1 MTVSFDLWV
10 NAGKETEDA
19 LLAQREALAVEAL
32 SDVFAFTK
40 TTSRSDFANRMAL
53 VEDRIDKVVASVT
66 EGDPAGF
73 AVLRA
78 RVAEL
83 IERKSLQ
90 VTSKK
95 VEVYLNETVDEDG
108 RPTGFFMGYREGD
121 TMRLAISYEDDG
133 DDMEIAERAF
143 KEFNIGSGPLAQEY
157 RAGRNRS
164 LSVGD
169 LVKIDG
175 VAYSVEPFGWERRAK
190 KAAQSTAPERRTVN
204 GMTFL
209 VWPYYDRA
217 GKTVYQHGGL
227 VKHPECG
234 AQISYES
241 LGPMESYMERHSTPG
256 AFGACRL
263 LSEAK
268 KAMRKGAPFAG
279 YESFEACVAANQDK
293 DDPEAYCGSIKHK
306 VEDSKES
313 KRKTSAFTDLP
324 KEKGVVAEIDGFKF
338 IEMSGPFAR
347 YITVGDVRQIAAEN
361 VYDAAMQL
369 YDMGKIDRETLRRWQ
384 DEGKLAKRKT
394 ALTDADFEM
403 RELEDA
409 ARDQARTLGRTPFD
423 PAVHGPLLRPF
434 VEQAVYSMTSV
445 FESVT
450 DAADDYN
457 FAADENAHA
466 FAFDV
471 AQAYER
477 ELRLQGLARRK
488 TAAVSRSDAEKV
500 LKAVEQAFA
509 SYVEGSGYRPTLDM
523 NWDFMGTGAMAAI
536 HWEEG
541 PYDWAYEFPYGGID
555 QEFGYKI
562 PDVSA
567 SIPGGVFIEPI
578 TSWAIGLYPNT
589 TASRKARRK
598 TALVGDWRE
607 FTLYGHRHWGLRDA
621 EGFDIGEVIDQGNHY
636 AWATFDEGDSRAA
649 EGTAPTLEEAQ
660 RQVELHAIPFP
671 GQDPLPFAARKTA
684 SKRYETAKAVVES
697 NQAQKIEGTT
707 LDTTSAQ
714 ALITV
719 YEALSA
725 DNQAKFD
732 SIPLDKLMEFVW
744 SKVSHRI
751 ARQRGARKMAASDW
765 TEFLDV
771 VDYNHDFIPTGER
784 GFWLKDPYGRR
795 VHDTP
800 FKTREEAVAWAKKNW
815 KKAIPT
821 TSSKTAS
828 DPYSFWATIPGT
840 AGIAP
845 GFEDKTYKPYK
856 YHGGEPRN
864 WGVVTD
870 PDDLDNGWMAERL
883 TAEEA
888 FELANRWN
896 ANPMLAPDHSQF
908 HDPTMFGLI
917 GRRQSRLD

>member
-133 DDMEIAERAF
+133 DDMEIAARAF
-143 KEFNIGSGPLAQEY
+143 EEFNVGTGPLAQEY

-268 KAMRKGAPFAG
+268 KADPSTASLRKGAPFAG
-279 YESFEACVAANQDK
+279 YESFEACVAANQDA

-313 KRKTSAFTDLP
+313 
-324 KEKGVVAEIDGFKF
+324 
-338 IEMSGPFAR
+338 
-347 YITVGDVRQIAAEN
+347 
-361 VYDAAMQL
+361 
-369 YDMGKIDRETLRRWQ
+369 
-384 DEGKLAKRKT
+384 KRKT

-423 PAVHGPLLRPF
+423 PAVHGPLLRPY
-434 VEQAVYSMTSV
+434 VEGAVYSMTSV
-445 FESVT
+445 FESVI
-450 DAADDYN
+450 DAADEYN

-488 TAAVSRSDAEKV
+488 T
-500 LKAVEQAFA
+500 
-509 SYVEGSGYRPTLDM
+509 
-523 NWDFMGTGAMAAI
+523 
-536 HWEEG
+536 
-541 PYDWAYEFPYGGID
+541 
-555 QEFGYKI
+555 
-562 PDVSA
+562 
-567 SIPGGVFIEPI
+567 
-578 TSWAIGLYPNT
+578 GLYSNT
-589 TASRKARRK
+589 TASRKAKRK

-607 FTLYGHRHWGLRDA
+607 FTLYGHHHWGLRDS
-621 EGFDIGEVIDQGNHY
+621 EGFDIGEVIDMGDHY

-649 EGTAPTLEEAQ
+649 EGTASTLEEAQ

-671 GQDPLPFAARKTA
+671 GQDPLPFAARRKTA
-684 SKRYETAKAVVES
+684 GWSLDSPGFYVGEFDGFDAEVYRDDDLVSGAIQWGWAVYRSNSNVVVEEGVADSLGEAKSQVQSAVSRFLKGLKRRKTSSKRYETAKAVVES

-870 PDDLDNGWMAERL
+870 PDDLDDGWMAEGL

-888 FELANRWN
+888 FESANRWN